1 MPFFQIPFRHRS
13 GARRPGRP
21 LLDHALAVALVAL
34 LLFGLSGEVRGALA
48 GLMTQVE
55 GARAAVMA
63 R

>member
-1 MPFFQIPFRHRS
+1 MSFFQIPFRNRS
-13 GARRPGRP
+13 GVRRPARP

-48 GLMTQVE
+48 GLMEQVE
-55 GARAAVMA
+55 GARAAVVA